1 MDGACWVDLED
12 AMSAMTTTS
21 RPTVPFVRTIRA
33 MAGAMRQ
40 RVSRLARAYWNRSDA
55 AVLATLDERALAD
68 MGLTRS
74 DVRDAFAGPLWHDP
88 TDLLRARALER
99 RLSRHRVLLGLKDAR
114 VTAPPLVPQEDVQ
127 PPATSRPAP
136 FKV

>member
-1 MDGACWVDLED
+1 MEPYWVDLED

-21 RPTVPFVRTIRA
+21 RPTVPFVRTILA
-33 MAGAMRQ
+33 MAGVMRQ
-40 RVSRLARAYWNRSDA
+40 HVSGLARAYRNRSDA
-55 AVLATLDERALAD
+55 AVLATLDERTLAD

-74 DVRDAFAGPLWHDP
+74 DLRDAFAEPLWHDP
-88 TDLLRARALER
+88 TELLCARALER
-99 RLSRHRVLLGLKDAR
+99 RLARHRVLLGLKDAG

-127 PPATSRPAP
+127 PAATSRPAP

>member
-1 MDGACWVDLED
+1 
-12 AMSAMTTTS
+12 MSAMTTTS
-21 RPTVPFVRTIRA
+21 RPTVPFARTILA
-33 MAGAMRQ
+33 MAAAMR
-40 RVSRLARAYWNRSDA
+40 RHVSRLARAYRNRSDA
-55 AVLATLDERALAD
+55 AVLATLDERTLAD

-74 DVRDAFAGPLWHDP
+74 DVRDAFAEPLWHDP

-99 RLSRHRVLLGLKDAR
+99 RLARNRVLLGLKDAG
-114 VTAPPLVPQEDVQ
+114 VTAPPLVPQEDVR